1 VVFNRGGLSCVSDL
15 RVQQLKKYDL
25 TGVVCAEEKTAT
37 VKTEEPVPAE
47 EQKPAA
53 AGGGATRRAGPAA
66 AANPLDFSTMMNV
79 RS

>member
-1 VVFNRGGLSCVSDL
+1 VSNL

-25 TGVVCAEEKTAT
+25 TGDVCAEEKTAT
-37 VKTEEPVPAE
+37 VKTEEPAPTE

-53 AGGGATRRAGPAA
+53 AAAAGGATRRAGPSA
-66 AANPLDFSTMMNV
+66 AANPVDFSTMMNV

>member
-1 VVFNRGGLSCVSDL
+1 VSNF

-25 TGVVCAEEKTAT
+25 TGAVCAEEKTAT
-37 VKTEEPVPAE
+37 VKTEEPVPTE

-53 AGGGATRRAGPAA
+53 AAAGGVTRRAGPSA
-66 AANPLDFSTMMNV
+66 AANPVDFSTMMNV

>member
-1 VVFNRGGLSCVSDL
+1 VSDL

-53 AGGGATRRAGPAA
+53 AGGGAMRKAGPAA
-66 AANPLDFSTMMNV
+66 AANPVDFSTMMNV